1 MAQSTVT
8 NQLRLYL
15 IWHLTKYLHLNVFVD
30 KTYQLTFFLEKMD
43 VMICTVDTQGT
54 CVLPYFLSI
63 KLVEHSFYFLT
74 FQEIFSSSNEHFRW

>member
-1 MAQSTVT
+1 MAQSTFT

-54 CVLPYFLSI
+54 SVLPLLFKHLTGEAFLLLADFSRN
-63 KLVEHSFYFLT
+63 
-74 FQEIFSSSNEHFRW
+74 FQQ